1 MVLNPSEL
9 VLNPSES
16 VLVVP
21 LRSAQ
26 EEYGQLAP
34 DGEPAQVED
43 EVDKV
48 HAETQHNTLRWFR
61 GVNRQCELEKEMSLA
76 KTSLNAAN

>member
-1 MVLNPSEL
+1 MNPSESVLIGLKNGWISLAVVLNPSEL

-48 HAETQHNTLRWFR
+48 HAETQHNTLR
-61 GVNRQCELEKEMSLA
+61 
-76 KTSLNAAN
+76 

>member
-1 MVLNPSEL
+1 MAVVLNPSEL

-21 LRSAQ
+21 LRPAQ

-48 HAETQHNTLRWFR
+48 HAETQHKNADLFDDDKTK
-61 GVNRQCELEKEMSLA
+61 EKPKS
-76 KTSLNAAN
+76 KSCRHKK